1 MLFLWTRKNRK
12 TRRSCARRAIVMMRN
27 PRRAGAR
34 RGPRSASV
42 ADYEY
47 DCCEATATSLAATH
61 LAGFNGE
68 LMPFTLCTCAYRTH
82 VHTFHG
88 SLGLTL
94 CIPDSLSLWE
104 DVPLDCKFRVRFP
117 SHRGVQRRATD
128 ASWITCQAGSQVFA
142 DNC

>member
-1 MLFLWTRKNRK
+1 
-12 TRRSCARRAIVMMRN
+12 MMRN

-68 LMPFTLCTCAYRTH
+68 LMPREI
-82 VHTFHG
+82 G
-88 SLGLTL
+88 S
-94 CIPDSLSLWE
+94 CIRHSAAFWVKLLWH
-104 DVPLDCKFRVRFP
+104 KAF
-117 SHRGVQRRATD
+117 
-128 ASWITCQAGSQVFA
+128 
-142 DNC
+142 